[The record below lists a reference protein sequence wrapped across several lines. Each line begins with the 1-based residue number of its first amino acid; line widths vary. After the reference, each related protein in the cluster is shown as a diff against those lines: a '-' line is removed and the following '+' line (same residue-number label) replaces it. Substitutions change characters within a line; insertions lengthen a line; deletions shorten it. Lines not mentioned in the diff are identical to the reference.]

1 MRPPHAGG
9 KPEVGGVFVKVLQV
23 VPRINAKKKLK
34 TLLNEKERELRGP
47 KTTFVR
53 KRAGRWV
60 HTKYPGWINW
70 DESVGGILLVEVQSK
85 KTDLEWRL
93 LSAFVGYLD
102 RHFADSIESLT
113 IFYRD

>member
-1 MRPPHAGG
+1 
-9 KPEVGGVFVKVLQV
+9 VKVLQV
-23 VPRINAKKKLK
+23 VPRIKAKKKLK